1 MRKLIFLLSLVLLCS
16 ESVFSQLTTRSNDAS
31 EIRCG
36 TRPQAGDYAFFFGP
50 SLANINE
57 MRDENISNRGL
68 PYMNLKYYSTD
79 RIELRLGVQ
88 VHKTRTKIEGDLLKL
103 TNGTTLDRDMSS
115 IFRLMPGFAYHFAP
129 QNLLDV
135 YTGLEIP
142 FGTERYAN
150 ENKYSYSNGDYNYYK
165 ITKGTFVVGYNFFIG
180 AQAFIADLPFAVGF
194 EYGIMG
200 LKHMGLS
207 YKNETESKVGSTK
220 TSQTYY
226 TTSASGFSTQYKK
239 LSYKS
244 YEVGGDVRLTV
255 SYFFTR

>member
-1 MRKLIFLLSLVLLCS
+1 MRKLIILFSLVLLCS
-16 ESVFSQLTTRSNDAS
+16 ESMFSQLTTRSNDAS

-36 TRPQAGDYAFFFGP
+36 TRPLAGDYAVFFGP

-79 RIELRLGVQ
+79 RLELRLGVQ
-88 VHKTRTKIEGDLLKL
+88 VHKTRTKIEGDLVKL

-135 YTGLEIP
+135 YTGLEFP
-142 FGTERYAN
+142 FGTERYAS
-150 ENKYSYSNGDYNYYK
+150 ENRYEYSNGDYNYYK
-165 ITKGTFVVGYNFFIG
+165 ITKGTFVVGYNFFFG

-220 TSQTYY
+220 TSQTFY
-226 TTSASGFSTQYKK
+226 TTSTSSSSTQYKK

-244 YEVGGDVRLTV
+244 SEVGGDVRLTV
-255 SYFFTR
+255 TYFFTR